1 WLSAA
6 AIFSAIYRPARSG
19 RKVAYLTVTSF
30 AVLAVSI
37 GVSLLVPSE
46 HGGERQKAEVRVQ
59 APRGYPGFRVQQ
71 VVTRPRAHLLT
82 CSCCPLPTAH
92 SLLCLEVPA

>member
-1 WLSAA
+1 LFGWLLAA

-37 GVSLLVPSE
+37 GVSLSLPSE
-46 HGGERQKAEVRVQ
+46 HGGERQKAESKRQKIESVDRSPV
-59 APRGYPGFRVQQ
+59 AFCILHSAFCIFR
-71 VVTRPRAHLLT
+71 
-82 CSCCPLPTAH
+82 S
-92 SLLCLEVPA
+92 LEVRA